1 MPDMTNGDASMRR
14 WAGGLLVLLSL
25 VCVAATALWLAL
37 QIVDARRQ
45 VKANL
50 GETLLVGFLVGGA
63 FLLLAGVLFWMGRQV
78 RNPRPNGSA
87 AAAVPHGPQDF
98 WALLTYLG
106 ASVAVAAAAGIITAR
121 APGESAVGR
130 LLWCLSVPPSL
141 LVQFARGSMS
151 ALRPTSGL
159 TSGLILVY
167 HVLYFVAFFYPIYSM
182 ATLDRTV
189 ETIRYRRMKVLLG
202 LFCSMHLLL
211 AILFAL
217 MLRA

>member
-1 MPDMTNGDASMRR
+1 MTNGDASMRR
-14 WAGGLLVLLSL
+14 LAGSLLVLLSL
-25 VCVAATALWLAL
+25 VCVVATALWLAL
-37 QIVDARRQ
+37 QIVDARHQ
-45 VKANL
+45 VNANL

-63 FLLLAGVLFWMGRQV
+63 FLLLAGILFLMGRQM
-78 RNPRPNGSA
+78 RNPRPNDS
-87 AAAVPHGPQDF
+87 AAAVPHGPQKF

-106 ASVAVAAAAGIITAR
+106 ASVAVAAAAGIVTAC

-130 LLWCLSVPPSL
+130 LLWCLTVPPSL
-141 LVQFARGSMS
+141 IVQFIRGSMS
-151 ALRPTSGL
+151 PLRPASDL

-167 HVLYFVAFFYPIYSM
+167 HVLYFAAFFYPIYSM

-217 MLRA
+217 MLSA

>member
-1 MPDMTNGDASMRR
+1 MTNGDASMRR

-45 VKANL
+45 V
-50 GETLLVGFLVGGA
+50 
-63 FLLLAGVLFWMGRQV
+63 
-78 RNPRPNGSA
+78 RNPRPNDSA

-141 LVQFARGSMS
+141 LVQFTRGSMS
-151 ALRPTSGL
+151 ALRPTSSL
-159 TSGLILVY
+159 TSGLILIY
-167 HVLYFVAFFYPIYSM
+167 HVLYFAGFFYPIYSM